1 MRTLN
6 KNKQQLYYANL
17 IQGGE
22 PIYKLDADGNRIV
35 TYVDDDGNEYY
46 EEIGVTKSHY
56 SAPFELKGNISMS
69 GGEAEAVEFGLNLAD
84 YSAVLVLP
92 KNEAPID
99 EQTYIWHKS
108 EPVVDADGFADK
120 QSADYRVVKV
130 SPSLNVDKFVLAKV
144 VK

>member
-6 KNKQQLYYANL
+6 KNKQQLYYANF
-17 IQGGE
+17 IEGGE
-22 PIYKLDADGNRIV
+22 PIYKEVNGEKVIS
-35 TYVDDDGNEYY
+35 YVDDDGNVYY
-46 EEIGVTKSHY
+46 EEEGTTKSHY
-56 SAPFELKGNISMS
+56 SAPFPFKGNISMS

-92 KNEAPID
+92 KNEARID
-99 EQTYIWHKS
+99 ERTYIWHNS
-108 EPVVDADGFADK
+108 EPVVDADGYADK

>member
-6 KNKQQLYYANL
+6 KNKQQLYYANY
-17 IQGGE
+17 IEGGE
-22 PIYKLDADGNRIV
+22 PIYKEVNGEKVISYIDDEGNV
-35 TYVDDDGNEYY
+35 YY
-46 EEIGVTKSHY
+46 EEIGVTQSHY
-56 SAPFELKGNISMS
+56 TEPISLKGNISMS

-84 YSAVLVLP
+84 YSAVLVLT

-108 EPVVDADGFADK
+108 EPVLDAEGFADK